1 MLFSRLFLAR
11 QAVGQLQV
19 CNSPIHLSACHKSM
33 DLKKVVKTL
42 ESLAPTSLAESW
54 DNVGLLIEPSSQKNV
69 KVLLGA
75 FDGCSG
81 VVKCGCVLNSCHN
94 FCLFDQIM
102 RFNFQVVFL
111 TNDLTEPVLDEAVKA
126 STDLIISYHPP
137 LFRPFKRLT
146 SKSWKERITVKCIEE
161 RIALFSPHTSWDAVP
176 GGINTWLLAPFGPG
190 HSAPVSPA
198 SSKAWPGGVS
208 HSVSVQG
215 VPIHTDQLS
224 PLLALPDISLS
235 LDSTALSVGCSKVTS
250 CICS

>member
-1 MLFSRLFLAR
+1 MCYL
-11 QAVGQLQV
+11 
-19 CNSPIHLSACHKSM
+19 
-33 DLKKVVKTL
+33 
-42 ESLAPTSLAESW
+42 
-54 DNVGLLIEPSSQKNV
+54 
-69 KVLLGA
+69 
-75 FDGCSG
+75 
-81 VVKCGCVLNSCHN
+81 
-94 FCLFDQIM
+94 

-126 STDLIISYHPP
+126 SADLIISYHPP

-146 SKSWKERITVKCIEE
+146 SKSWKERIAVKCIEE

-176 GGINTWLLAPFGPG
+176 GGINTWLLSPYGPG

-215 VPIHTDQLS
+215 VPLSTDQLS

-235 LDSTALSVGCSKVTS
+235 LDSTALSVGCSKVKYFFFA
-250 CICS
+250 CQL

>member
-1 MLFSRLFLAR
+1 M
-11 QAVGQLQV
+11 
-19 CNSPIHLSACHKSM
+19 
-33 DLKKVVKTL
+33 
-42 ESLAPTSLAESW
+42 
-54 DNVGLLIEPSSQKNV
+54 
-69 KVLLGA
+69 VLLMVVVAWLSVGA
-75 FDGCSG
+75 SLTH
-81 VVKCGCVLNSCHN
+81 VINV
-94 FCLFDQIM
+94 CLKS
-102 RFNFQVVFL
+102 FNFQVVFL

-146 SKSWKERITVKCIEE
+146 SKSWKERIAVKCIEE

-215 VPIHTDQLS
+215 VPISTDQLS

-235 LDSTALSVGCSKVTS
+235 LDSTALSVGCSKVNP
-250 CICS
+250 CSSFPRENLHIP